1 MASNAGW
8 IAKLLLHF
16 ADPFVPMS
24 LDQPEASPRDADSV
38 LSRFAR
44 PVTALVTGASRGIG
58 LAFVQRLA
66 AERGVRRIWAGCR
79 NPAAAAELAA
89 VAQADDRIRLFGL
102 DLTDE
107 GRLAAAAR
115 TVTLEAEP
123 LDLVIN
129 CAGVLHE
136 AEGMQP
142 ERRLAE
148 VRADWLLQSFA
159 VNAAGPLLLA
169 RHFESLLPRRERAV
183 FASLS
188 ARVGSIS
195 DNRLGGW
202 YAYRGAKAAQN
213 MFMKTLSI
221 ELARRARGIVCVT
234 LHPGTTRTGL
244 SQPFRGSVPED
255 KLFSPERAAEQ
266 LLRVIDGLGSS
277 ENGGFYAWNGEKI
290 PW

>member
-1 MASNAGW
+1 MSMPA
-8 IAKLLLHF
+8 I
-16 ADPFVPMS
+16 PPVPS
-24 LDQPEASPRDADSV
+24 HHDADSV
-38 LSRFAR
+38 LSRFQR
-44 PVTALVTGASRGIG
+44 PVTALVTGAGRGVG

-66 AERGVRRIWAGCR
+66 EEPGVRRIWAGCR
-79 NPAAAAELAA
+79 NPDAAVELAA
-89 VAQADDRIRLFGL
+89 IAQADERIRPLGL
-102 DLTDE
+102 DVTDE

-115 TVTLEAEP
+115 TVAVEAEP
-123 LDLVIN
+123 LDMVIN
-129 CAGVLHE
+129 CAGILHE
-136 AEGMQP
+136 ADGMQP

-159 VNAAGPLLLA
+159 VNGAGPLLLA
-169 RHFESLLPRRERAV
+169 RYFEPLLPRRERTV

-188 ARVGSIS
+188 ARVGSIA

-221 ELARRARGIVCVT
+221 ELARRARGIVCVA

-277 ENGGFYAWNGEKI
+277 DNGGFFAWNGEKI

>member
-1 MASNAGW
+1 M
-8 IAKLLLHF
+8 
-16 ADPFVPMS
+16 PMS
-24 LDQPEASPRDADSV
+24 VNAPESSAQGLGSV
-38 LSRFAR
+38 LSSFER
-44 PVTALVTGASRGIG
+44 PITVLVTGASRGVG
-58 LAFVQRLA
+58 LAFVRRLA
-66 AERGVRRIWAGCR
+66 AEPGVRRIWAGCR

-89 VAQADDRIRLFGL
+89 LAEADDRIRPLGV
-102 DLTDE
+102 DVTDE
-107 GRLAAAAR
+107 ARLASAAR
-115 TVTLEAEP
+115 SVAMEAEP
-123 LDLVIN
+123 LDMVIN

-136 AEGMQP
+136 PEGMQP

-148 VRADWLLQSFA
+148 VRADWLMRSFA
-159 VNAAGPLLLA
+159 VNGAGPLLLA
-169 RHFESLLPRRERAV
+169 RHFEALLPRRERAV

-221 ELARRARGIVCVT
+221 ELARRARGIVCVA
-234 LHPGTTRTGL
+234 LHPGTTRTDL
-244 SQPFRGSVPED
+244 SEPFRGSVPED

-266 LLRVIDGLGSS
+266 LLRVLDGLGSS

>member
-1 MASNAGW
+1 MS
-8 IAKLLLHF
+8 I
-16 ADPFVPMS
+16 DP
-24 LDQPEASPRDADSV
+24 PEASHQAADSV
-38 LSRFAR
+38 LSRFRR
-44 PVTALVTGASRGIG
+44 PITALVTGASRGIG

-66 AERGVRRIWAGCR
+66 AEPGVRRVWAGCR
-79 NPAAAAELAA
+79 NPAAAAELAD
-89 VAQADDRIRLFGL
+89 VAQADGRVRLLGL
-102 DLTDE
+102 DVTDE

-115 TVTLEAEP
+115 TVAMEAEP
-123 LDLVIN
+123 LDMVIN
-129 CAGVLHE
+129 CAGLLHE
-136 AEGMQP
+136 AEGLQP

-159 VNAAGPLLLA
+159 VNGAGPLLLA
-169 RHFESLLPRRERAV
+169 RHFESLLPRRERVV

-213 MFMKTLSI
+213 MFLKTLSI
-221 ELARRARGIVCVT
+221 ELARRARGIVCVA

-244 SQPFRGSVPED
+244 SQPFRGNVPAE
-255 KLFSPERAAEQ
+255 KLFSPERAAAQ
-266 LLRVIDGLGSS
+266 LLRVLDGLGSGD
-277 ENGGFYAWNGEKI
+277 NGGFYAWNGEKI

>member
-1 MASNAGW
+1 
-8 IAKLLLHF
+8 
-16 ADPFVPMS
+16 MS
-24 LDQPEASPRDADSV
+24 LNQPQASQPDGASI
-38 LSRFAR
+38 LSRFQR
-44 PVTALVTGASRGIG
+44 PVTALVTGASRGVG
-58 LAFVQRLA
+58 RAFVQRLA
-66 AERGVRRIWAGCR
+66 SEAGVRRIWAGCR
-79 NPAAAAELAA
+79 DPAAAAELAA
-89 VAQADDRIRLFGL
+89 MAEADGRIRLLGL
-102 DLTDE
+102 DVTDE

-115 TVTLEAEP
+115 TVAMEAEP
-123 LDLVIN
+123 LDMVIN

-136 AEGMQP
+136 PDGMRP

-148 VRADWLLQSFA
+148 VRADWLMQSFA

-169 RHFESLLPRRERAV
+169 RYLEPLLPRRERAV

-221 ELARRARGIVCVT
+221 ELARRVRGIVCVA
-234 LHPGTTRTGL
+234 LHPGTTRTDL
-244 SQPFRGSVPED
+244 SEPFRGSVPED

-266 LLRVIDGLGSS
+266 LLRVLDGLGSS
-277 ENGGFYAWNGEKI
+277 DNGGFFAWNGEKI

>member
-1 MASNAGW
+1 
-8 IAKLLLHF
+8 
-16 ADPFVPMS
+16 MS
-24 LDQPEASPRDADSV
+24 RHQPENSPSDADSV
-38 LSRFAR
+38 LSRFQR
-44 PVTALVTGASRGIG
+44 PVTALVSGASRGVG

-66 AERGVRRIWAGCR
+66 AEQGVRRIWAGCR
-79 NPAAAAELAA
+79 DPAAATELAA
-89 VAQADDRIRLFGL
+89 LAANDGRIRLLGL
-102 DLTDE
+102 DLADE

-115 TVTLEAEP
+115 TVAMEAEP
-123 LDLVIN
+123 LDMVIN

-136 AEGMQP
+136 PEGMQP
-142 ERRLAE
+142 ERRLSE
-148 VRADWLLQSFA
+148 VRADWLLRSFA
-159 VNAAGPLLLA
+159 VNGAGPLLLA
-169 RHFESLLPRRERAV
+169 KHFESLLPRRERVV

-221 ELARRARGIVCVT
+221 ELARRARGVVCVA
-234 LHPGTTRTGL
+234 LHPGTTRTEL
-244 SQPFRGSVPED
+244 SQPFRGNVPTEN
-255 KLFSPERAAEQ
+255 LFSPERAAEQ